1 MEALIVGFILIGILV
16 YNNTIDKTKF
26 LIDNEKYLQI
36 FREEDY
42 TFLIYAKYG
51 EDVDADQLYMKRI
64 TYALIT
70 FFIMLAFTVA
80 GGDSASVVNSQFFLN
95 FVLSSV
101 IAILIFKVPYM
112 QLKSFYKAHLHE
124 IDIMLPYY
132 LKSLEILIQHYTVPV
147 ALGKSIDDAPDIFK
161 PGLRELIDKI
171 NSGDSSID
179 PYMEFANT
187 YPVRDSMRMMRL
199 LYRLG
204 IGAQENKQERLMMF
218 SRTVS
223 SLQNKA
229 RETKYKERL
238 GHMESQTMVM
248 LVVTG
253 VGVMLIILIS
263 MMMFLHIKHNQKL

>member
-1 MEALIVGFILIGILV
+1 MEIIVVGAIIMYILV
-16 YNNTIDKTKF
+16 YNNTIDKDKF
-26 LIDNEKYLQI
+26 FADNEKYL
-36 FREEDY
+36 EALKEDDY
-42 TFLIYAKYG
+42 QFLVYAKYG
-51 EDVDADQLYMKRI
+51 EDVDLDQLYSKRV
-64 TYALIT
+64 TYA
-70 FFIMLAFTVA
+70 FVAFLVVLVLTIS
-80 GGDSASVVNSQFFLN
+80 GNGSVEIINSQFFLN
-95 FVLSSV
+95 LVLSIV
-101 IAILIFKVPYM
+101 VAVGVFKMPYF
-112 QLKSFYKAHLHE
+112 QLKSYYKQHLHE

-147 ALGKSIDDAPDIFK
+147 AIGKSIGDAPDIFK
-161 PGLRELIDKI
+161 PGLRKMIDRI
-171 NSGDSSID
+171 NSGDATVD

-204 IGAQENKQERLMMF
+204 IGSQERKQERLMMF

-238 GHMESQTMVM
+238 NHMESLTMIM

-253 VGVMLIILIS
+253 VIVMLVILVS
-263 MMMFLHIKHNQKL
+263 MMMMF

>member
-1 MEALIVGFILIGILV
+1 MEVIIVGAVILFILI
-16 YNNTIDKTKF
+16 YNNTIDKDKF
-26 LIDNEKYLQI
+26 FADNEKYLEV

-42 TFLIYAKYG
+42 TFLVYAKYG
-51 EDVDADQLYMKRI
+51 EEVDADQLYMKRI
-64 TYALIT
+64 TYAAIA
-70 FFIMLAFTVA
+70 FFIVLAFTISSA
-80 GGDSASVVNSQFFLN
+80 DSADLINSQFFLN
-95 FVLSSV
+95 LVLSAV
-101 IAILIFKVPYM
+101 IAVVIFKVPYT
-112 QLKSFYKAHLHE
+112 QLKSYYKAHLHE

-147 ALGKSIDDAPDIFK
+147 AIGKSISDAPEIFK
-161 PGLRELIDKI
+161 PGLRKMIDRI
-171 NSGDSSID
+171 NSGDASVD

-204 IGAQENKQERLMMF
+204 IGSQEKKQERLMMF

-238 GHMESQTMVM
+238 NHMESQTMVM

-253 VGVMLIILIS
+253 IGVMLIILIS
-263 MMMFLHIKHNQKL
+263 MMMMFNM

>member
-1 MEALIVGFILIGILV
+1 MEALIVGAIIIGIFI
-16 YNNTIDKTKF
+16 YNGTIDKKKF
-26 LIDNEKYLQI
+26 MIDNEKYLQA

-42 TFLIYAKYG
+42 TFLVFAKYG
-51 EDVDADQLYMKRI
+51 EEVDVDQLYMKRC
-64 TYALIT
+64 TYAIVAFLVILAIT
-70 FFIMLAFTVA
+70 AT
-80 GGDSASVVNSQFFLN
+80 GGSSGSLFSSQFFLN
-95 FVLSSV
+95 LVLSV
-101 IAILIFKVPYM
+101 VVGVVMFKIPYM
-112 QLKSFYKAHLHE
+112 QLKSFYKSHLHE

-147 ALGKSIDDAPDIFK
+147 ALGKSIDDAPEIFK
-161 PGLRELIDKI
+161 PGLRELINKI
-171 NSGDSSID
+171 NSGDASID
-179 PYMEFANT
+179 PYMDFANT

-204 IGAQENKQERLMMF
+204 LGSQEKKQERLMMF

-248 LVVTG
+248 LCVTG
-253 VGVMLIILIS
+253 VGVMLVILVS
-263 MMMFLHIKHNQKL
+263 MMMMF